1 MNARPVIDVSR
12 LPTYA
17 FGHRSPMWWGTLG
30 IMAIEGTVFVLA
42 VFAYFY
48 LRQNVQSWPP
58 GGLKPPDLLYG
69 TINTVVLLVSL
80 WPNWWTDR
88 AAKARDLR
96 RIRIGLPICL
106 VFAVTFLMIRAF
118 EFGSLNIRWDNNAYG
133 SAAWTLLGL
142 HTVHLA
148 TDTID
153 SFVLAVL
160 MFTGPLEGKRFADV
174 SENAFY
180 WYFVVLAWLPL
191 YGVIYWAPRLL

>member
-1 MNARPVIDVSR
+1 MKSPEIIDVSR

-17 FGHRSPMWWGTLG
+17 FGKQSPMWWGTLG

-48 LRQNVQSWPP
+48 LRGNVQSWPP

-69 TINTVVLLVSL
+69 TINTGLLLVSL
-80 WPNWWTDR
+80 WPNGWTDR

-106 VFAVTFLMIRAF
+106 AFAVAFLVVRGI
-118 EFGSLNIRWDNNAYG
+118 EFGALEIRWDTNAYG
-133 SAAWTLLGL
+133 STVWILLGL

-148 TDTID
+148 TDAMDTA
-153 SFVLAVL
+153 VLMVL

-191 YGVIYWAPRLL
+191 YGVIYFAPRLT